1 MPPNMKKASGID
13 RDSGRKV
20 KGWLVHQENMFSDPE
35 PCIIN
40 KKGRLFF
47 VKPET
52 LRFEGEENEQ

>member
-35 PCIIN
+35 PCIMN
-40 KKGRLFF
+40 QKGHLFF
-47 VKPET
+47 IKPET
-52 LRFEGEENEQ
+52 LKVEEEEEQ